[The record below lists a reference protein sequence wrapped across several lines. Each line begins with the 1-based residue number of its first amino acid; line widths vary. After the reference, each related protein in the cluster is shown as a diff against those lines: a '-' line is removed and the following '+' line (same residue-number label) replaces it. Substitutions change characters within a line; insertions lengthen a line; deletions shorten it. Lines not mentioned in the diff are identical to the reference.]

1 MKNLMLKMTESRT
14 LRTIPFWP
22 SSPSDLLEEELDL
35 IKTYLPYVELCVH
48 KDLLPY
54 PPKGLPFLAH
64 EEDFQFKSFL
74 RLISKNGISVLW
86 AVRGGYGA
94 IRWTPKL
101 LKEKL
106 PQNIPMVVGFSDLTF
121 LHLALTRL
129 GYQSIHGPLITT
141 LKNTDTN
148 SIKALGLAL
157 HSNKFPKLYGES
169 LKGGKSQGKL
179 VVGNLTCLGT
189 SIGTPL
195 EPQWDNAIIAFED
208 HNEDPYRIDRILSQ
222 FLHAG
227 IFERVNGVAIG
238 TITPRKRN
246 DNKDVET
253 MKFVLRDR
261 LSSLS
266 CPVVFD
272 LPFGHGSMNMPLLV
286 NGDYFLDG
294 DSGILM
300 KL

>member
-1 MKNLMLKMTESRT
+1 MTESRT
-14 LRTIPFWP
+14 LRATPFWP
-22 SSPSDLLEEELDL
+22 SSPSDLLEDELYL
-35 IKTYLPYVELCVH
+35 IKTYLPYVELCVLE
-48 KDLLPY
+48 DLLPS

-64 EEDFQFKSFL
+64 EEKFQFKSFL
-74 RLISKNGISVLW
+74 RLITKNEINVLW

-94 IRWTPKL
+94 IRWVPKL

-106 PQNIPMVVGFSDLTF
+106 PQKIPMVVGFSDVTF
-121 LHLALTRL
+121 LHLALTKR
-129 GYQSIHGPLITT
+129 GYQSIHAPLITT
-141 LKNTDTN
+141 LKNTDSD

-157 HSNKFPKLYGES
+157 HSNKFPKLYGKS
-169 LKGGKSQGKL
+169 LKGGKAKGKL

-195 EPQWDNAIIAFED
+195 EPQWDNAIVAFED

-222 FLHAG
+222 FLQAG
-227 IFERVNGVAIG
+227 IFEKVVGVAVG

-246 DNKDVET
+246 DNKDIET

-272 LPFGHGSMNMPLLV
+272 LPFGHGRTNMPLLV